1 VSESSQEAF
10 ERGHRAGGV
19 EAQLAEHQKH
29 LQTINGS
36 IDRGVDG
43 LASVNLTVQHMYDE
57 LTAKLDTVIATAKA
71 AADTVVATAEA
82 LRQQG
87 EAQRTADQDATTKS
101 DRSWTPFTRFFAVLA
116 ATATGVVIW
125 ATLFRHH

>member
-1 VSESSQEAF
+1 MSESSQAAF

-87 EAQRTADQDATTKS
+87 DAQRTADQDATTKS

-125 ATLFRHH
+125 ATLFRHR